1 MKPIL
6 LKITGLNSFM
16 SEQVI
21 DFKTLTDKGLFGIFG
36 PTGSGKST
44 ILDAI
49 TIVLFGEI
57 VRKNKDFMNTNC
69 DSLSIGY
76 EFEIGLGSSRKYY
89 IAERNFRRD
98 KNNNIKTKYAR
109 LMEKTEEEICMIAEK
124 PTEVKKQIEKIIGL
138 TLDDFTR
145 SVVLPQGKFSEFL
158 KLKGKEKRDM
168 LERIFGLE
176 KYGKQLGE
184 KIKKARN
191 KELKKQSQLEGAL
204 KRFENISEEGYQEK
218 EEELKRLKEEE
229 IKINE
234 KKEKAQEDYEKYKNI
249 WELQKEIKDYEEK
262 WIVLNGQKEDME
274 KLKEKAL
281 RGDKAL
287 LVKPYIDEKLKTEEE
302 IKKNDEALIDAK
314 NKLENIKKQM
324 EDTEK
329 KYKEAVEQKD
339 LFLPKYIQK
348 EIDLKRA
355 IEMKEDTD
363 HLEKERGALL
373 KQYKEKNEKK
383 KNLTEKL
390 MINEEKGKNIKE
402 ILKNQEKR
410 VSEIKIDLSYRE
422 QIEKALEVEKDYNEQ
437 SKRINELKEKIK
449 EKKISYE
456 SNKEEHQKILKLQ
469 KEKEDHL
476 NKRIQK
482 QKELEKNC
490 PGNDDTLLKSQ
501 SQLNHLRIE
510 LDKGIENIKKR
521 DVLKLDCEKIEK
533 DRRILENIL
542 EQKNKEIEAMEK
554 DQRALELEITQI
566 ERENASAILAKNLK
580 ESDPCPVCGSTHH
593 VDLAVGVEE
602 NVLKEKK
609 EEKEILERKIKD
621 LDQNLRKVSSN
632 FEYAKKE
639 MSRFIEEIKPL
650 DEILKEFNLERSKK
664 DYKESQKAFESLK
677 NSIDAWKK
685 EKNELEEKLN
695 KGKDEK
701 NEIDRFAA
709 ELKIKVK
716 TDQKDLEGLEKEFTE
731 KDKDFKDLGTT
742 YDQYREKLNIE
753 SFKNEMD
760 RIKGIEK
767 EIEKIQKSQKDLT
780 LQIEVLEPE
789 TKKLNETIN
798 ELNVNLQSIKDVGQE
813 KRKYIDEKKKEM
825 EKLIEGKDPSKYIL
839 EIQEKIKTLH
849 DTVKKLNQQ
858 LEEEKKEKED
868 KTKEVTSKEQTK
880 KNLIK
885 NIENQ
890 ILRLEKILKE
900 HEFEKE
906 EDVLIALITKEEI
919 EKDHQKIKDYE
930 DLVKNTKDNMDR
942 IQKQLKNERMDEATW
957 NKIVEDKKQY
967 EVLLKEK
974 HTQIGALDSILKQMK
989 KDLEEL
995 KAFNKDY
1002 KKVEHQL
1009 SLLYDIEKLI
1019 QGNKFVEFVAMNQL
1033 KYIARVAS
1041 KRLLSITGNRYALE
1055 IDDEGNFTVRDDKNG
1070 GVVRETSSLSG
1081 GETFLTS
1088 LALALSLSIQ
1098 IQLKGSAP
1106 LEFFFLDEGF
1116 GTLDAYL
1123 LEVVMTS
1130 LEKLH
1135 TDQLSVG
1142 IISHVEELKNRVPVK
1157 LLVTPGDAGNTG
1169 SRVRLEYS

>member
-1 MKPIL
+1 
-6 LKITGLNSFM
+6 M

-21 DFKTLTDKGLFGIFG
+21 DFRTLTDKGLFGIFG

-44 ILDAI
+44 ILDAM

-57 VRKNKDFMNTNC
+57 IRKNRDFMNTNC

-76 EFEIGLGSSRKYY
+76 EFEIGLGNNRRYY

-204 KRFENISEEGYQEK
+204 KGFENISEEGYEEK
-218 EEELKRLKEEE
+218 EEELKSLKEEE
-229 IKINE
+229 IKISH
-234 KKEKAQEDYEKYKNI
+234 KKKKAEEDYEKYKNI
-249 WELQKEIKDYEEK
+249 WELQKEIKGYEEK
-262 WIVLNGQKEDME
+262 WMALDNKKEDME

-281 RGDKAL
+281 MGEKAL
-287 LVKPYIDEKLKTEEE
+287 FVKPYIDEKLKTEDE
-302 IKKNDEALIDAK
+302 IKKNDEALLVAK

-324 EDTEK
+324 EGIEK
-329 KYKEAVEQKD
+329 KCKEAIEQKD

-348 EIDLKRA
+348 ESDLKRA
-355 IEMKEDTD
+355 IEMKEDLG
-363 HLEKERGALL
+363 HLEKEREALL
-373 KQYKEKNEKK
+373 KEYKEKNEKK
-383 KNLTEKL
+383 KNLIEKL
-390 MINEEKGKNIKE
+390 MTHEEKGKNLKE
-402 ILKNQEKR
+402 TFKNQEKR
-410 VSEIKIDLSYRE
+410 VSEIKTDLSYRE

-437 SKRINELKEKIK
+437 GKKINELKEKIK
-449 EKKISYE
+449 EKKNSYE
-456 SNKEEHQKILKLQ
+456 NNREEQQKILKLQ
-469 KEKEDHL
+469 KEKEEDIHKL
-476 NKRIQK
+476 IQK

-490 PGNDDTLLKSQ
+490 PGNDETLLKNQ
-501 SQLNHLRIE
+501 LQLNQLKIE
-510 LDKGIENIKKR
+510 LDKGIENVKKR
-521 DVLKLDCEKIEK
+521 DALKLQYEKIEK
-533 DRRILENIL
+533 DRSFLEGIFN
-542 EQKNKEIEAMEK
+542 QKIKEIEEKEK
-554 DQRALELEITQI
+554 DQKALELEITQI
-566 ERENASAILAKNLK
+566 ERENIAAFLAKNLK
-580 ESDPCPVCGSTHH
+580 ENDPCPVCGATNHIH
-593 VDLAVGVEE
+593 LAVGGEDHLLA
-602 NVLKEKK
+602 NKK
-609 EEKEILERKIKD
+609 EEREILEGKIKEI
-621 LDQNLRKVSSN
+621 DQDLRKVASD

-639 MSRFIEEIKPL
+639 VSRLNDEIKPL
-650 DEILKEFNLERSKK
+650 DESLKGFNLEKLKK
-664 DYKESQKAFESLK
+664 AYEENQKAFENLK

-685 EKNELEEKLN
+685 EKNELEEKLS

-701 NEIDRFAA
+701 NEIDRFVA

-716 TDQKDLEGLEKEFTE
+716 TEQTDLEGLEKEFRET
-731 KDKDFKDLGTT
+731 DKAFKDLVTA
-742 YDQYREKLNIE
+742 YEKCRETLKLE
-753 SFKNEMD
+753 SFKDEMD
-760 RIKGIEK
+760 RIKTIEK
-767 EIEKIQKSQKDLT
+767 EIEKIQKNQRDLT
-780 LQIEVLEPE
+780 TKIEVLEPE
-789 TKKLNETIN
+789 IKKLNETIN
-798 ELNVNLQSIKDVGQE
+798 ALKVNLQSIKDVGQE

-825 EKLIEGKDPSKYIL
+825 EKLTEGKEPCKYLL
-839 EIQEKIKTLH
+839 EIQEQIKVLH
-849 DTVKKLNQQ
+849 DQVKKLNQQ
-858 LEEEKKEKED
+858 LEKEKIE
-868 KTKEVTSKEQTK
+868 KENMTNEVISKSQTQ
-880 KNLIK
+880 KNLATNIK
-885 NIENQ
+885 NQ
-890 ILRLEKILKE
+890 IIRLEKMLKE
-900 HEFEKE
+900 HDFEKE
-906 EDVLIALITKEEI
+906 EEVLAALMTKEKI
-919 EKDHQKIKDYE
+919 EKDQQEIKKYE
-930 DLVKNTKDNMDR
+930 DLLKNTQDNMDR
-942 IQKQLKNERMDEATW
+942 IKKQLKNEKIDEATW

-967 EVLLKEK
+967 EILLKEK
-974 HTQIGALDSILKQMK
+974 HTQMGAIDSILKQMK

-995 KAFNKDY
+995 KGLRKDY

-1055 IDDEGNFTVRDDKNG
+1055 IDDEGNFTIRDDKNG

-1088 LALALSLSIQ
+1088 LALALSLSTQ

-1116 GTLDAYL
+1116 GTLDANL

-1142 IISHVEELKNRVPVK
+1142 IISHVEELKERVPVK
-1157 LLVTPGDAGNTG
+1157 LLVTPGDAGATG